1 MGWIYSPPPP
11 SKLGMIIIVCFYHY
25 ARGARVN
32 PPPLGFMLNV
42 CDSVHELK
50 LFLGTPLWDFDTF
63 EPPPHATHILTVLF
77 PDFSSVMVNTAIKIC
92 RIFFSQWLNSVTL
105 KKENK
110 TVISFHTFQNN
121 ALMRGFA
128 HFKNVGES
136 GKPKVARGRISGET
150 YTCYISK
157 HNYLPFPG

>member
-50 LFLGTPLWDFDTF
+50 LFLGTPLWDFGTF
-63 EPPPHATHILTVLF
+63 ETPPATHILIVLF

-105 KKENK
+105 KKRKQSCNFLLYFPK
-110 TVISFHTFQNN
+110 QRTHARFCAFQK
-121 ALMRGFA
+121 R
-128 HFKNVGES
+128 
-136 GKPKVARGRISGET
+136 RRIRQTQS
-150 YTCYISK
+150 C
-157 HNYLPFPG
+157 